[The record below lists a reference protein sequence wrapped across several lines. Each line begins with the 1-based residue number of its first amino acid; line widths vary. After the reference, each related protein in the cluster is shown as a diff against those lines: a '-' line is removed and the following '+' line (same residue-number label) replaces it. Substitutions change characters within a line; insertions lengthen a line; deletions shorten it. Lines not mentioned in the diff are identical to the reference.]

1 MKTNSVMQYK
11 EVKFLIIHCS
21 ATRCDQDYTVERMR
35 KDHQARGFRDIGY
48 HFYVRKDGTISQH
61 RKLLEVG
68 AHCKPY
74 NRCSIGICYEGGLN
88 QFGIPANTLTEI
100 QEECL
105 EALLIRLHDFFPNA
119 KIVGHRDLPKV
130 APKAC
135 PCLNT
140 KEMFGWIEKIKTFGW
155 IDELKAVDWSKEK

>member
-11 EVKFLIIHCS
+11 DVKFLIIHCS
-21 ATRCDQDYTVERMR
+21 ATRCDQDYTVEMMR
-35 KDHQARGFRDIGY
+35 KDHQARKFRDIGY
-48 HFYVRKDGTISQH
+48 HFYVRRDGTISQH

-74 NRCSIGICYEGGLN
+74 NRYSIGICYEGGLN
-88 QFGIPANTLTEI
+88 QFGRPANTLTEI

-105 EALLIRLHDFFPNA
+105 AALLIRLHDFFPKA
-119 KIVGHRDLPKV
+119 KIVGHRDMPKV
-130 APKAC
+130 TPKAC

-140 KEMFGWIEKIKTFGW
+140 KEMFSWIENIKTFGW
-155 IDELKAVDWSKEK
+155 IDELKAVDWSKEE